1 MADNRGP
8 DATIF
13 QNVPTAQAL
22 RNMHTFEH
30 LPQVV
35 GSGVFEGYQ
44 ATDGTT
50 VGAPVSPGYGR
61 AVSVPRLIEGRLPH
75 GSDEA
80 AVDWT
85 IAQAHDLHVG
95 NVYRINLVSDASS
108 DPADTTTVTVAL
120 HVVGVAAYPD
130 SFPPFSEAESAATL
144 VAPSFIVRHHADLGT
159 PPVGLELRLRG
170 GQAGLAGFTRAAQR
184 AFPHQ
189 PMVITSTSAQ
199 TEAVE
204 NSIHPAAVALWLL
217 GAALALDGILI
228 VFQLFR
234 RMSSGEQDAYSTAAV
249 VGATRRQ
256 LFTAELTRT
265 CRITAAAS
273 ILMVITAIG
282 LSPLFPLGTA
292 RVAEPTPGVWVNWSV
307 LGAGILAVVVLTVAL
322 ALLPSWR
329 TTRAATAP
337 ISEHAERV
345 SPGAWS
351 PRWLWLRPVSW
362 VGVTHGLRTGKGA
375 SEVPVRASITAML
388 VAVTGLTGALTFGVS
403 LEHLD
408 STPELYG
415 WSWGAHIY
423 DNGSAGTPI
432 LVPRLAADQWLSG
445 VTVADTGV
453 PLRVDGQ

>member
-50 VGAPVSPGYGR
+50 VGAPVGPGYGR

-170 GQAGLAGFTRAAQR
+170 GQAGLAGFTRRLSERSRISRWSSRPPLLRPKPSRTPSIPPQWR
-184 AFPHQ
+184 CG
-189 PMVITSTSAQ
+189 SSAPR
-199 TEAVE
+199 
-204 NSIHPAAVALWLL
+204 S
-217 GAALALDGILI
+217 ALDGILI
-228 VFQLFR
+228 VFHLF
-234 RMSSGEQDAYSTAAV
+234 
-249 VGATRRQ
+249 GA
-256 LFTAELTRT
+256 
-265 CRITAAAS
+265 
-273 ILMVITAIG
+273 
-282 LSPLFPLGTA
+282 
-292 RVAEPTPGVWVNWSV
+292 
-307 LGAGILAVVVLTVAL
+307 
-322 ALLPSWR
+322 
-329 TTRAATAP
+329 
-337 ISEHAERV
+337 
-345 SPGAWS
+345 
-351 PRWLWLRPVSW
+351 
-362 VGVTHGLRTGKGA
+362 
-375 SEVPVRASITAML
+375 
-388 VAVTGLTGALTFGVS
+388 
-403 LEHLD
+403 
-408 STPELYG
+408 
-415 WSWGAHIY
+415 
-423 DNGSAGTPI
+423 
-432 LVPRLAADQWLSG
+432 
-445 VTVADTGV
+445 
-453 PLRVDGQ
+453 